1 MVNTRRG
8 KRKTLKWIVGVIA
21 GVLLIVCIVALYFS
35 VKWKPMLSE
44 KLKTAVYKGS
54 DHLYTLQFK
63 DIHLN
68 LVSGNLTLDD
78 VMLQPD
84 TAVFDSLKLTRHAP
98 VHIFEVKLKKL
109 QLTRIG
115 ILTAYFK
122 RHIDMNTILLENPSI
137 NMYYNRVPKRNDTA
151 KNDETLFQQIYP
163 ALRLIKVK
171 HIKVVDADFDYY
183 NLAKSAKPLNAIKHL
198 DINVRD
204 ILIDSVSQF
213 DTTRMLFAKDIN
225 FELRGYKAL
234 TKDKMYTMTAD
245 TLSGSATAGFI
256 KIVGFKMTPM
266 YSDLA
271 FSRKY
276 ATQKDRYDLTFN
288 TIDFTGVN
296 FRKFSNDGVLY
307 MKKLSIGPAKVA
319 VFMNRELPPPNIE
332 KARNFPH
339 IAVSRLPIETIVDT
353 LHLSK
358 VNVAYTE
365 FSDETK
371 KRGTLYLNNLRGNI
385 LNVTN
390 DSLRLSKNHHAVADL
405 HTSVMGAGNLA
416 VQIRF
421 DLTAANGAF
430 TYSGQMGSMN
440 LSVLN
445 PLSKDLGLLEINSGT
460 VQKMDF
466 SASGN
471 SSGAHGKVN
480 MYYKDL
486 KITLLKKEDGVLKK
500 KGFLSFLANNLLVI
514 DENPRGGEFR
524 TGTIDF
530 QRTKTSSFF
539 NLMWKGVFTG
549 IRETVGIKSVPMKA
563 PPKPTGKKQ

>member
-1 MVNTRRG
+1 MVNTRWK
-8 KRKTLKWIVGVIA
+8 KRKTLKWIVGVFA
-21 GVLLIVCIVALYFS
+21 GILLIVCLAALYFS

-44 KLKTAVYKGS
+44 KMKTAVYKGS

-68 LVSGNLTLDD
+68 LISGNLTLDD
-78 VMLQPD
+78 VVLRPD
-84 TAVFDSLKLTRHAP
+84 TAVFDSLKRTRHAP

-122 RHIDMNTILLENPSI
+122 RHVAMNTILLENPSI
-137 NMYYNRVPKRNDTA
+137 NMYYNRVPKRTDTA

-171 HIKVVDADFDYY
+171 TIKVVDADFDYY
-183 NLAKSAKPLNAIKHL
+183 NLVKSAKPLNAIKHL

-225 FELRGYKAL
+225 FELRGYKAP

-245 TLSGSATAGFI
+245 MLSGSATAGFI

-266 YSDLA
+266 YADLA
-271 FSRKY
+271 FSRKFS
-276 ATQKDRYDLTFN
+276 TQKDRYDLTFN
-288 TIDFTGVN
+288 TIDFSGVN

-339 IAVSRLPIETIVDT
+339 IAVGRLPMETIIDT

-365 FSDETK
+365 FSEETK
-371 KRGTLYLNNLRGNI
+371 KRGTLYLNNLGGNI

-416 VQIRF
+416 VQINF

-430 TYSGQMGSMN
+430 TYAGQMGPMN
-440 LSVLN
+440 LQVLN

-466 SASGN
+466 SATAN
-471 SSGAHGKVN
+471 ANGAHGKVN

-486 KITLLKKEDGVLKK
+486 KITLLKKEDGIMKK

-524 TGTIDF
+524 IGTINF
-530 QRTKTSSFF
+530 QRSKTSSFF

-549 IRETVGIKSVPMKA
+549 IREIVGIKIVPMKA
-563 PPKPTGKKQ
+563 PPKPKGKKQ